1 MNTSATL
8 RAFWSLVHEIG
19 FGACYTS
26 MVLCGVYVTGR
37 CRVYALVLT
46 AQYSSS
52 RDFYVTSTNFREHF
66 YAEHFGVTTLA
77 KIVFG

>member
-1 MNTSATL
+1 
-8 RAFWSLVHEIG
+8 
-19 FGACYTS
+19 